1 MTSKMVLQWK
11 GAAADYM
18 RIHKVFLEK
27 SGQVLKIIGVLR
39 AHLPSAIENIFLKPN
54 PRNDINILSIGSG
67 HGEMDI
73 EILKLINDEIQIKRE
88 SEDPS
93 RPIRIFNRVIEPNK
107 FSLDLYKAALD
118 NLPNELHN
126 TQITFDMDQPKT
138 FQDYMME
145 VKKTVQFDIV
155 HFIHS
160 LYYIDVEKALTHCYD
175 NELGE
180 KGLIIC
186 VLAGK
191 GDTMEHI
198 KKNAFNIDHLGG
210 EISEIACKHGWNHE
224 LYSQEYSIDVTQVF
238 DERSLEGNLLLDFF
252 THCMNSRVDHKEIT
266 KVILNLIKNM
276 STFADGKYLA
286 KRVENLHFIFK

>member
-1 MTSKMVLQWK
+1 
-11 GAAADYM
+11 
-18 RIHKVFLEK
+18 
-27 SGQVLKIIGVLR
+27 
-39 AHLPSAIENIFLKPN
+39 
-54 PRNDINILSIGSG
+54 
-67 HGEMDI
+67 
-73 EILKLINDEIQIKRE
+73 
-88 SEDPS
+88 
-93 RPIRIFNRVIEPNK
+93 
-107 FSLDLYKAALD
+107 
-118 NLPNELHN
+118 
-126 TQITFDMDQPKT
+126 
-138 FQDYMME
+138 MME

-198 KKNAFNIDHLGG
+198 KKNAFNIDHVGG

-224 LYSQEYSIDVTQVF
+224 LYSQEYSIDVTQVL

-266 KVILNLIKNM
+266 KVILNLIKKM
-276 STFADGKYLA
+276 SAFADGKYLA